1 MYLLLLFINNIIFI
15 VIVLG
20 VNGLMLDAKFKV
32 LCIIQEGMA
41 QCLTLLRRCGEGEGT
56 ELRRLVVG
64 DCGLCPLSLR
74 CLWVRTSPR
83 PLPRNPLSRDTA
95 AESENTD
102 SSSDT
107 CSFSSSRLIFCRSDT
122 AETPESVSV
131 RPSSEHR
138 HRIVSRR

>member
-1 MYLLLLFINNIIFI
+1 MQHAGKL
-15 VIVLG
+15 
-20 VNGLMLDAKFKV
+20 KV
-32 LCIIQEGMA
+32 LFSIQEDMG

-64 DCGLCPLSLR
+64 DCGLVSLCPLSLR
-74 CLWVRTSPR
+74 CLWVMISPR
-83 PLPRNPLSRDTA
+83 HLPRNPLSRDTA

-122 AETPESVSV
+122 AETPESVSIRPSSD

-138 HRIVSRR
+138 HRIVSRRWRS